1 MLRKIIDPLVIMLIA
16 LLAIGAGGYYL
27 EEGFQTTG
35 AGSYTPVFELSPEED
50 ESTGQDESAKTDET
64 PAYKDETVYV
74 LLDHDGSVL
83 EQQIVN
89 RLYGQHDSEAP
100 LVADYGTYLSVENM
114 TSSAEPVI
122 EENRLLWKSELLK
135 IDKLYYEGTLDKE
148 LPVDINISYYLDG
161 EPVAPSSLGGQDGRL
176 EIVIQAENNL
186 LYDGTVS
193 YHDHEGTL
201 VTVEEENYVPLLVQG
216 TMDVDLNR
224 FSNIDTGEGLDIV
237 IGQSA
242 SINFMIFPYPET
254 EIKIGMDGDDI
265 ELGSISFIVT
275 PQLPPMN
282 EIDIE
287 DELVEMLEGF
297 SMLSGGLAE
306 LEEGANLLLQGMRRF
321 EQESG
326 QMTDIT
332 AEWSPLIDEYSKQK
346 STYDKLITGFA
357 AEDLTEVVSSMQDLL
372 GEIENLPDPGT
383 ITANIAT
390 AADSSAELKNHI
402 ADLNDSLAA
411 AEDTDTR
418 IRSEAERL
426 VAENEPGT
434 SLYELGMLILSREK
448 ALDATFAERQ
458 IIDRNISELDD
469 DLQSLESFWQEDYL
483 PEVEFLKELNDVTD
497 KEWHEAGKYLEYVSA
512 ELDSFADY
520 YKQIDDKISE
530 AKGMLTDL
538 SRLPEALKELTYGQT
553 RLTEGLKELRENGI
567 MAMEKGLIEG
577 VNEAKYGAA
586 KLELM
591 EKLADDYR
599 SYADNEH
606 NRYSEVQFIMQTE
619 EIVIPAEE
627 DLIEQEEI
635 ALESEDLLVIELWN
649 RLIQL
654 FDFQESEVINNG

>member
-1 MLRKIIDPLVIMLIA
+1 MLRKIIGPLVIMLIA
-16 LLAIGAGGYYL
+16 MLAIGAGGYYL

-50 ESTGQDESAKTDET
+50 ESTGQDESAKTYET

-89 RLYGQHDSEAP
+89 RLYGQHDPEAP

-135 IDKLYYEGTLDKE
+135 IDELYYEGTLDKE

-161 EPVAPSSLGGQDGRL
+161 EPVAPSSLGGQGGRL

-242 SINFMIFPYPET
+242 SINFMIFPYPEA
-254 EIKIGMDGDDI
+254 EIKISMDGDDI

-306 LEEGANLLLQGMRRF
+306 LEGGADLLLQGMRRF
-321 EQESG
+321 EQESD
-326 QMTDIT
+326 QMTGMT
-332 AEWSPLIDEYSKQK
+332 AEWSALIDEYSKQK
-346 STYDKLITGFA
+346 STYDKLITDFA
-357 AEDLTEVVSSMQDLL
+357 AGDLTEVVSSMQDLL

-383 ITANIAT
+383 ITDDIAI

-402 ADLNDSLAA
+402 AVLNNSLAA

-434 SLYELGMLILSREK
+434 GLHELGMLILSREK
-448 ALDATFAERQ
+448 TLDTTFAERQ
-458 IIDRNISELDD
+458 IIDRNIGELDD
-469 DLQSLESFWQEDYL
+469 ALQSLERFWQEDYL
-483 PEVEFLKELNDVTD
+483 PEVAFLEELSSVTD
-497 KEWHEAGKYLEYVSA
+497 NEWYEAGKYLEFVA
-512 ELDSFADY
+512 VELDSFADY
-520 YKQIDDKISE
+520 YREIDDVILE
-530 AKGMLTDL
+530 AEGMLGDI
-538 SRLPEALKELTYGQT
+538 SRLPGALKELTYGQT
-553 RLTEGLKELRENGI
+553 RLTEGLKELRESGI

-599 SYADNEH
+599 SYADNVH
-606 NRYSEVQFIMQTE
+606 NRHSKVQFIMQTE
-619 EIVIPAEE
+619 KITAPAEE
-627 DLIEQEEI
+627 DPEEEKEDTLPEPEYFWAIEF
-635 ALESEDLLVIELWN
+635 WN
-649 RLIQL
+649 KMIHL
-654 FDFQESEVINNG
+654 FDFQ

>member
-1 MLRKIIDPLVIMLIA
+1 MLRKIIGPLVIMLIA

-89 RLYGQHDSEAP
+89 RLYGQHDPEAP

-242 SINFMIFPYPET
+242 SINFMIFPYPEA

-326 QMTDIT
+326 QMTDMT

-383 ITANIAT
+383 ITDDIAT

-434 SLYELGMLILSREK
+434 GLYELGMLILSREK
-448 ALDATFAERQ
+448 SLDTTFAERQ

-469 DLQSLESFWQEDYL
+469 ALQSLERFWQEDYL

-497 KEWHEAGKYLEYVSA
+497 KEWHEAGEYLEYVSA

-530 AKGMLTDL
+530 AEGMLTDL

-553 RLTEGLKELRENGI
+553 RLTEGLKELRESGI

-627 DLIEQEEI
+627 DLIKQEEI
-635 ALESEDLLVIELWN
+635 APESEDLLVIELWN

>member
-1 MLRKIIDPLVIMLIA
+1 MLRKIIGPLVIMLIA
-16 LLAIGAGGYYL
+16 MLAIGAGGYYL

-50 ESTGQDESAKTDET
+50 ESTGQDESAKTYET

-89 RLYGQHDSEAP
+89 RLYGQHDPEAP

-135 IDKLYYEGTLDKE
+135 IDELYYEGTLDKE

-161 EPVAPSSLGGQDGRL
+161 EPVAPSSLGGQGGRL

-242 SINFMIFPYPET
+242 SINFMIFPYPEA
-254 EIKIGMDGDDI
+254 EIKISMDGDDI

-306 LEEGANLLLQGMRRF
+306 LEGGADLLLQGMRRF
-321 EQESG
+321 EQESD
-326 QMTDIT
+326 QMTGMT
-332 AEWSPLIDEYSKQK
+332 AEWSALIDEYSKQK
-346 STYDKLITGFA
+346 STYDKLITDFA
-357 AEDLTEVVSSMQDLL
+357 AGDLTEVVSSMQDLL
-372 GEIENLPDPGT
+372 GEIEINW
-383 ITANIAT
+383 N
-390 AADSSAELKNHI
+390 
-402 ADLNDSLAA
+402 
-411 AEDTDTR
+411 
-418 IRSEAERL
+418 
-426 VAENEPGT
+426 
-434 SLYELGMLILSREK
+434 
-448 ALDATFAERQ
+448 
-458 IIDRNISELDD
+458 
-469 DLQSLESFWQEDYL
+469 
-483 PEVEFLKELNDVTD
+483 PE
-497 KEWHEAGKYLEYVSA
+497 
-512 ELDSFADY
+512 
-520 YKQIDDKISE
+520 
-530 AKGMLTDL
+530 
-538 SRLPEALKELTYGQT
+538 
-553 RLTEGLKELRENGI
+553 
-567 MAMEKGLIEG
+567 
-577 VNEAKYGAA
+577 
-586 KLELM
+586 
-591 EKLADDYR
+591 
-599 SYADNEH
+599 
-606 NRYSEVQFIMQTE
+606 
-619 EIVIPAEE
+619 
-627 DLIEQEEI
+627 EQEK
-635 ALESEDLLVIELWN
+635 
-649 RLIQL
+649 
-654 FDFQESEVINNG
+654 